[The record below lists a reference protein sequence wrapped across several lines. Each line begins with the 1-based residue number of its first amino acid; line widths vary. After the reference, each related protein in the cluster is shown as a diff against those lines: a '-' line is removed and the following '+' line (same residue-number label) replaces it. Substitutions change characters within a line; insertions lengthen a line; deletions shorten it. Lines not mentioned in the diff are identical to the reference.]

1 MKRKYLS
8 GTYLV
13 AASALTPQAV
23 FAHGGVD
30 GESIIVTVLHS
41 LAHLAG
47 NLSAPGLIAIG
58 LVAIR
63 GGFMDLVSRW
73 FRSLQT
79 TVTTRK
85 LTYFAPEATSTA
97 GGGLPFA
104 VAMGFGAVAYQA
116 WGMPWF

>member
-8 GTYLV
+8 ATYLV

-58 LVAIR
+58 LCIVGIACIKVR
-63 GGFMDLVSRW
+63 ERRL
-73 FRSLQT
+73 
-79 TVTTRK
+79 
-85 LTYFAPEATSTA
+85 
-97 GGGLPFA
+97 
-104 VAMGFGAVAYQA
+104 
-116 WGMPWF
+116 